1 MFKRSVNLGILLIV
15 ILSFALSNSVF
26 AFEKFEE
33 ANHYPDYS
41 CEFAGREKCEGFN
54 RKLFNFNLKLNKCII
69 RPVNIVWASMM
80 PKCAIDKLQNAY
92 LNMNYPIRLVSCLLQ
107 KDFKTAKTE
116 TVRFAVNTTVGGAG
130 LFDPAKNKLKIE
142 PRDEDMA
149 QVLAHY
155 KVKQGPYLVL
165 PIVRGNIRDLVGQLL
180 NWPLRPLSY
189 IPIAGG
195 IANAVLCLNNATYS
209 QPIIKKVDET
219 YADPYE
225 IARLYDGVSR
235 YIKNEN
241 LDRDEVLKEKTVSQ
255 NIMPVCNTS
264 CATILKPDME
274 LQNYNPQSP
283 MIDSLR
289 TSLFRELDAK
299 KSAWA
304 DLSVW
309 NKSFTKQ
316 IKLGSVEVEPKH
328 PKYNYRYILQKNKTS
343 PLAILYPSIGEGI
356 RSDHSDIFAKI
367 LYVKGYSVVIMGS
380 AFQWE
385 FVKSM
390 PEGYKPGLPAQDAKY
405 LRLVSAKIL
414 DSLEKQKKY
423 QFTDKI
429 VVGTSYGA
437 MTALFTGAQEQKEDT
452 LGISKYVVMNPPIEL
467 FYALKKLDKDCED
480 WKCDTSDLKMR
491 TAVAAQKV
499 VKATQQICKETPE
512 QIEQKESEYLP
523 FTDAEAKM
531 IIGFIMKQKLSD
543 VVFTVENQCRG
554 KKCALYDSINKM
566 SYEKYCD
573 KYMYVNHEQPLE
585 QFEYEAS
592 LHAIGDF
599 LKDSD
604 KYKIY
609 HTQDDFFTNH
619 EQLAWLKQQSGNKTV
634 IFNNGSHLGFLY
646 RKEFLNEF
654 LKDINLEKPTLTV
667 DKHL

>member
-1 MFKRSVNLGILLIV
+1 MFKRGICKVVLV
-15 ILSFALSNSVF
+15 IFLSFALSNSVF
-26 AFEKFEE
+26 AFENFEE
-33 ANHYPDYS
+33 GNHYPDYS
-41 CEFAGREKCEGFN
+41 CEFAGKEKCERFN
-54 RKLFNFNLKLNKCII
+54 RKLFNFNLKLNRCII
-69 RPVNIVWASMM
+69 RPVNIVWASMV
-80 PKCAIDKLQNAY
+80 PKCAIDKFQNAY
-92 LNMNYPIRLVSCLLQ
+92 TNINYPIRLVSCLLQ
-107 KDFKTAKTE
+107 KDFKTAKSE
-116 TVRFAVNTTVGGAG
+116 TARFAVNTTIGGAG

-155 KVKQGPYLVL
+155 NIKKGPYLVL
-165 PIVRGNIRDLVGQLL
+165 PIVRGNVRDLVGQLL
-180 NWPLRPLSY
+180 NCPLRPLSY

-209 QPIIKKVDET
+209 QPIIKKVDES

-241 LDRDEVLKEKTVSQ
+241 LDRDEVLREKIVAQ
-255 NIMPVCNTS
+255 NIVPVCNTS
-264 CATILKPDME
+264 CAAIVKSDIELK
-274 LQNYNPQSP
+274 NYNPQSP
-283 MIDSLR
+283 LIDSLR
-289 TSLFRELDAK
+289 TSLFRELDPK

-309 NKSFTKQ
+309 NNSFNKQ
-316 IKLGSVEVEPKH
+316 IKLGSVKIEPNRPEYK
-328 PKYNYRYILQKNKTS
+328 YRYILQKNKTS
-343 PLAILYPSIGEGI
+343 PVAIIYPSIGEGI
-356 RSDHSDIFAKI
+356 RSDHSDVFAKI
-367 LYVKGYSVVIMGS
+367 LYLKGYSVVIEGS
-380 AFQWE
+380 PFHWE

-390 PEGYKPGLPAQDAKY
+390 PDGYKPGLPAQDAKY

-414 DSLEKQKKY
+414 DNVELKKKHK
-423 QFTDKI
+423 FTNRI
-429 VVGTSYGA
+429 IVGTSYGA
-437 MTALFTGAQEQKEDT
+437 MTALFTGAQEESEDT
-452 LGISKYVVMNPPIEL
+452 LNISKYVVVNPPIEL
-467 FYALKKLDKDCED
+467 FYSLKKLDKDCED
-480 WKCDTSDLKMR
+480 WKCDDSDLKMR

-499 VKATQQICKETPE
+499 VKATQKICKDTPE

-543 VVFTVENQCRG
+543 VVFTLEHGCRG
-554 KKCALYDSINKM
+554 KKCELYDSINKM
-566 SYEKYCD
+566 SYEEYSK
-573 KYMYVNHEQPLE
+573 KYMFADTGKSPE
-585 QFEYEAS
+585 QFTYDVS
-592 LHAIGDF
+592 LRSIGDF

-609 HTQDDFFTNH
+609 HTQDDFFTNQ
-619 EQLAWLKQQSGNKTV
+619 EQLAWLKQQSGDRTV

-654 LKDINLEKPTLTV
+654 IKDISLEKPTLTV